1 MTRTGAVEALGLR
14 VYVREG
20 GAGEPV
26 LFVHGI
32 GVSGRYFEPLARRL
46 ARTHRVV
53 VPDLP
58 GWGRSERPRQ
68 ALTLDE
74 AADVLAVLLELER
87 GSPAVVGN
95 SLGCQI
101 ALRLVERHP
110 ALVGR
115 LVMIGPTVDPRYRGW
130 IVHAARLLLDA
141 AREPPA
147 LWRIAFVDYLRMGA
161 RRLLVT
167 ARAALEDRPE
177 RRLPALEA
185 PLLVVRG
192 ERDAIVTRA
201 WARRLAELAP
211 RGRSLEVRGA
221 AHAAHVSHPAEVAVL
236 VESFLAERGDQGA

>member
-101 ALRLVERHP
+101 ALRLAERHP

-211 RGRSLEVRGA
+211 RGRSVEVRGA

>member
-1 MTRTGAVEALGLR
+1 M
-14 VYVREG
+14 YVRER
-20 GAGEPV
+20 GAGDPV

-46 ARTHRVV
+46 SRTHRVV

-58 GWGRSERPRQ
+58 GWGRSERPLP

-74 AADVLAVLLELER
+74 AADVIAALVEAEGGARAIV
-87 GSPAVVGN
+87 AN

-101 ALRLVERHP
+101 ALRVVQRHP

-130 IVHAARLLLDA
+130 VVHAVRLLLDA
-141 AREPPA
+141 TREPPG
-147 LWRIAFVDYLRMGA
+147 LWRVAFVDYLRMGP
-161 RRLLVT
+161 RHLLAT

-177 RRLPALEA
+177 QRLPALEA

-192 ERDAIVTRA
+192 ERDAIVTSA
-201 WARRLAELAP
+201 WARRCADLAP
-211 RGRSLEVRGA
+211 HGSFVEVRGA
-221 AHAAHVSHPAEVAVL
+221 AHAAHASHPGEVARF
-236 VESFLAERGDQGA
+236 VESFLAERGDHGA